1 VTDDQQPVQETPPP
15 AAPWQQTPPPAQP
28 QYAPPPPGYG
38 QPPAGYGQPGQTPAR
53 MPDEARKAALAQH
66 IATAVATQ
74 GARVE
79 SQSEFQ
85 AVLLTGNV
93 VNHVLHAILSL
104 FSCGLWAIVWIILVV
119 TGGVKR
125 HIVQVDDWGNVRV
138 QHV

>member
-1 VTDDQQPVQETPPP
+1 MTGPQFTPP
-15 AAPWQQTPPPAQP
+15 
-28 QYAPPPPGYG
+28 APPTAGGAQEPYPGGGAVPP
-38 QPPAGYGQPGQTPAR
+38 R
-53 MPDEARKAALAQH
+53 VSDEARKAALAQH

-79 SQSEFQ
+79 SQSDFQ
-85 AVLLTGNV
+85 AVLLTGQA
-93 VNHVLHAILSL
+93 VNHVLHCIITIFTCGIWGIIWLILAL
-104 FSCGLWAIVWIILVV
+104 